1 MKNTGRS
8 TLQKL
13 QPGKLT
19 RSRGEKISAVE
30 GLVLSRRMRDI
41 LTQSERNGLSG
52 DERRAL
58 IRAAFTSK
66 KTG

>member
-1 MKNTGRS
+1 MKNTHRPAS
-8 TLQKL
+8 QQL

-19 RSRGEKISAVE
+19 RLRGEKISAVE
-30 GLVLSRRMRDI
+30 GLALSSRMSGI
-41 LTQSERNGLSG
+41 LAHAERNGLSG
-52 DERRAL
+52 EESRAL

>member
-1 MKNTGRS
+1 MKNRPRS
-8 TLQKL
+8 APKKL

-30 GLVLSRRMRDI
+30 GLALSSRMSGI
-41 LTQSERNGLSG
+41 LAHAERNGLSG
-52 DERRAL
+52 EESRAL